1 MNICHSY
8 AKEIDNVAGASN
20 TQPKTN
26 HLKNYGRTIM
36 KYMYEPFNMTKRE
49 NTIETIISAI
59 FDTVAILAVFVILYF
74 VFIFAAAAT
83 GGI

>member
-1 MNICHSY
+1 
-8 AKEIDNVAGASN
+8 
-20 TQPKTN
+20 
-26 HLKNYGRTIM
+26 M
-36 KYMYEPFNMTKRE
+36 KYMYEPLNMTKQE